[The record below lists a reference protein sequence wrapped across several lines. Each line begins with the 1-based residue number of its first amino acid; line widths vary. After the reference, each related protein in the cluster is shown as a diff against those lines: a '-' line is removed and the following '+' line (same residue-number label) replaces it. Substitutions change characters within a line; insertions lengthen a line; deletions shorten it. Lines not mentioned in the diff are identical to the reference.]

1 MDRDTLGR
9 YIELSV
15 EAESIHENIEKTM
28 KRIERCERQLHVM
41 KVNGTVRDRVYGG
54 EGGIQGYN
62 IEGFPNTKYAET
74 ENKLRKCISMLR
86 KLQADYAEAE
96 FNVLSLTDD
105 ILTFIESI
113 PDTEADVRTIA
124 RLRCLDGLEW
134 QEIAKR
140 LGGSYTD
147 SSAKKKFYRYFSK
160 LDEKD

>member
-15 EAESIHENIEKTM
+15 EAESIHENIEKVT
-28 KRIERCERQLHVM
+28 KRIERCERQLHSM
-41 KVNGTVRDRVYGG
+41 KEAGTVRDRVYGG

-62 IEGFPNTKYAET
+62 IEGFPNTKYTET
-74 ENKLRKCISMLR
+74 ENKLRQCISMLR

-105 ILTFIESI
+105 ILTFIDSI
-113 PDTEADVRTIA
+113 PDTDADIRTIA

-134 QEIAKR
+134 HEIAQR

-147 SSAKKKFYRYFSK
+147 CSAKKKFYRYFQN
-160 LDEKD
+160 

>member
-1 MDRDTLGR
+1 MDRNTLGR

-15 EAESIHENIEKTM
+15 EAESIHENIVKVE
-28 KRIERCERQLHVM
+28 KRIERCERQLRSM
-41 KVNGTVRDRVYGG
+41 NENGTVRDRVYGG

-74 ENKLRKCISMLR
+74 ENKLRQCIAMLR

-105 ILTFIESI
+105 ILTFIDSI
-113 PDTEADVRTIA
+113 PDTDADVRTIA

-134 QEIAKR
+134 HEIAQR

-147 SSAKKKFYRYFSK
+147 CSAKKKFYRYFQN
-160 LDEKD
+160 

>member
-1 MDRDTLGR
+1 MDRNTLGR

-15 EAESIHENIEKTM
+15 EAESIHENIVKVE
-28 KRIERCERQLHVM
+28 KRIERCERQLRSM
-41 KVNGTVRDRVYGG
+41 SENGTVRDRVYGG

-74 ENKLRKCISMLR
+74 ENKLRQCIAMLR

-105 ILTFIESI
+105 ILTFIDSI
-113 PDTEADVRTIA
+113 PDTDADVRTIA

-134 QEIAKR
+134 HEIAQR

-147 SSAKKKFYRYFSK
+147 CSAKKKFYRYFQN
-160 LDEKD
+160 